1 MSARNSWIVPFLL
14 VSAVIGR
21 AQQPSPAPDFAE
33 GFKQLVALGMPALD
47 AKTTWA
53 VIPEAAN
60 SNYQLREVAKSVKGN
75 AWLLPLADGKSSAI
89 ALGSA
94 DVIELNAA
102 KKRPAELDLTKDVEA
117 ILAGL
122 KKLVAKMNADPDRD
136 PFSSGF
142 SYGGSYG
149 GSNFGNLLL
158 FAAQLQ
164 QTGHTDLANRLA
176 LAVFEV
182 FPSREAAVDA
192 AVDLLAGHFYQ
203 QACRAFFTSGD
214 WPAYHTALTG
224 LCKRFP
230 RGWSNRDAVAM
241 LLPQL
246 EKQATGTKAPAPTL
260 PDIAIDPRAIALIR
274 ELTDKPPADPKQK
287 PKDNKAAALS
297 AAMRYRMQMSEGYDY
312 DGESSGPPSLW
323 LISEA
328 RADDDADSSVQFRLA
343 ALKMAAIPALAALTG
358 DPFLTHLPNSRSY
371 SGYYSSNSNSE
382 DRTLALYA
390 ALNRP
395 ATRGE
400 IAVRLLAATLPDA
413 QRESDPSQVDPEA
426 IRETALAFWK
436 DHKDATR
443 EELAAVFLRDGSSN
457 QSSQAASI
465 LAASTEP
472 KAHQAFEAHVL
483 AADPAIATFQDVQ
496 TYLRSRKAAA
506 KPFLE
511 AYAKL
516 VRSQGGAGDSED
528 SNQNAWAVKQAGG
541 AEKILKQ
548 LETLV
553 GSQSP
558 RALALQIAKGKP
570 ADAQAAISSLSDLLN
585 DATPVKHL
593 HALLEG
599 ANAATDA
606 TVRARFLSVTSM
618 IRWEPDDA
626 DTEPSDEGDPAAKP
640 ADKPAK
646 EDAAPAARK
655 VSEPEA
661 VVWRKLLADTRS
673 VSSQFN
679 PRNRYQRSG
688 TDSEPT
694 IAEIA
699 ACAFETSVQP
709 GAYGEAQSASVI
721 LNKTASAILVEQATA
736 RLAGKPVPPLPDA
749 SKITEQRLA
758 EIVATAGKT
767 PAAEI
772 HPFLTSLT
780 PDERAAWLEWFKDP
794 GELPRPESVKTLQ
807 HVITARTL
815 EKSPS
820 FPDVKGAGNIDVGFS
835 VSGDSL
841 TKHIESLAAEIDKH
855 SRTFIGISP
864 ANFGP
869 GLELITSV
877 FPLQP
882 EPAKNA
888 SPKSPD
894 APRAR
899 VVTGAQV
906 FSEAISALEANPKA
920 TAIVMAYASAYDS
933 RSSSRAVWLVQD
945 GKATPQ
951 GPSEDSET
959 SEEPFAATVKKLL
972 ESDKDERFYIS
983 IQILTRTDAD
993 KFAAAKTGRTG
1004 STDDPDGDSSD
1015 PSENSSSSAEDPSPS
1030 TEDVLQPP

>member
-1 MSARNSWIVPFLL
+1 
-14 VSAVIGR
+14 
-21 AQQPSPAPDFAE
+21 
-33 GFKQLVALGMPALD
+33 MPALD
-47 AKTTWA
+47 AKATWA
-53 VIPEAAN
+53 MLPESAN
-60 SNYQLREVAKSVKGN
+60 SNYELRDVTKSVKGN
-75 AWLLPLADGKSSAI
+75 AWLLPVTDDKSRAI
-89 ALGSA
+89 SLGGV
-94 DVIELNAA
+94 DVIELKAA
-102 KKRPAELDLTKDVEA
+102 KKRPAELDLTKDVES
-117 ILAGL
+117 ILAGF
-122 KKLVAKMNADPDRD
+122 KKIVAKRTADDVRD
-136 PFSSGF
+136 PFGSVSSY
-142 SYGGSYG
+142 SA
-149 GSNFGNLLL
+149 SNFGSFLL
-158 FAAQLQ
+158 FAAQLH
-164 QTGHTDLANRLA
+164 QTGRTALANRLA

-182 FPSREAAVDA
+182 YPSREAAVDA
-192 AVDLLAGHFYQ
+192 AVDVLAGHFYQ
-203 QACRAFFTSGD
+203 QACRAFFVSGD
-214 WPAYHTALTG
+214 WAAYHTALAS

-246 EKQATGTKAPAPTL
+246 EKQATGTKAPPPTL
-260 PDIAIDPRAIALIR
+260 PEVTIDPRAIAIIR
-274 ELTDKPPADPKQK
+274 ELTDKPPVDPNEK
-287 PKDNKAAALS
+287 PKDKKSPALS
-297 AAMRYRMQMSEGYDY
+297 AAVRYRMQMSEGYGN
-312 DGESSGPPSLW
+312 DGEAYGPGSLW
-323 LISEA
+323 LIQAEA
-328 RADDDADSSVQFRLA
+328 DADPSASVPFRLA

-358 DPFLTHLPNSRSY
+358 DPFLTHLPNARSY
-371 SGYYSSNSNSE
+371 SGYYSSRGSDE
-382 DRTLALYA
+382 DRTLGLYA

-400 IAVRLLAATLPDA
+400 IAIRLLAATLPES
-413 QRESDPSQVDPEA
+413 QHESDPSQVDPDA
-426 IRETALAFWK
+426 IRETALAFWN

-472 KAHQAFEAHVL
+472 KAHQAFEAYAL

-516 VRSQGGAGDSED
+516 VRSQASVGDSED
-528 SNQNAWAVKQAGG
+528 TNPHAWLVKQAGG

-553 GSQSP
+553 GGQSP

-570 ADAQAAISSLSDLLN
+570 ADAQAAISSLSDMLA

-618 IRWEPDDA
+618 IRWEADEA
-626 DTEPSDEGDPAAKP
+626 DTEPTDEADPAVKP

-646 EDAAPAARK
+646 EDAKEPAVPEERK

-679 PRNRYQRSG
+679 AQNRYQRYG

-699 ACAFETSVQP
+699 ACAFEASVQP
-709 GAYGEAQSASVI
+709 SAYSDAHSASVI
-721 LNKTASAILVEQATA
+721 LNKTASAILVEHANA

-749 SKITEQRLA
+749 SKVTEEHLA
-758 EIVATAGKT
+758 EIVATAGKK

-772 HPFLTSLT
+772 HPYLTSLS
-780 PDERAAWLEWFKDP
+780 PDERAAWLEWFKDSEDP
-794 GELPRPESVKTLQ
+794 PKPESVKTLQ
-807 HVITARTL
+807 HIITSRTQ

-835 VSGDSL
+835 ISADTL

-855 SRTFIGISP
+855 SRTYIGISP

-869 GLELITSV
+869 GLELTTCVI
-877 FPLQP
+877 PLKP
-882 EPAKNA
+882 APAK
-888 SPKSPD
+888 SPSPD
-894 APRAR
+894 ASDEQGRR
-899 VVTGAQV
+899 GVITGAQI
-906 FSEAISALEANPKA
+906 FSEAINTLGANKNA
-920 TAIVMAYASAYDS
+920 TGIVIAYASAFDS
-933 RSSSRAVWLVQD
+933 RSSSTSVWLVKD
-945 GKATPQ
+945 GKATLL
-951 GPSEDSET
+951 GPGVDPEDASGEV
-959 SEEPFAATVKKLL
+959 SGEPFAATVNKLL
-972 ESDKDERFYIS
+972 ESEKGERFYIS
-983 IQILTRTDAD
+983 IQILTRADAD
-993 KFAAAKTGRTG
+993 KFAADKTAKSNG
-1004 STDDPDGDSSD
+1004 SDGSDGSDGVSRPGLPGMDDSDGDSSGD
-1015 PSENSSSSAEDPSPS
+1015 SDSSESPKNSSSTAEDPSPP
-1030 TEDVLQPP
+1030 TEEELPPP

>member
-1 MSARNSWIVPFLL
+1 
-14 VSAVIGR
+14 
-21 AQQPSPAPDFAE
+21 
-33 GFKQLVALGMPALD
+33 MPALD
-47 AKTTWA
+47 AKATWA
-53 VIPEAAN
+53 MLPESAN
-60 SNYQLREVAKSVKGN
+60 SNYELRDVTKSVKGN
-75 AWLLPLADGKSSAI
+75 AWLLPVTDDKSRAI
-89 ALGSA
+89 SLGGV
-94 DVIELNAA
+94 DVIELKAA
-102 KKRPAELDLTKDVEA
+102 KKRPAELDLTKDVES
-117 ILAGL
+117 ILAGF
-122 KKLVAKMNADPDRD
+122 KKIVAKRTADDVRD
-136 PFSSGF
+136 PFGSVSSY
-142 SYGGSYG
+142 SA
-149 GSNFGNLLL
+149 SNFGSFLL
-158 FAAQLQ
+158 FAAQLH
-164 QTGHTDLANRLA
+164 QTGRTALANRLA

-182 FPSREAAVDA
+182 YPSREAAVDA
-192 AVDLLAGHFYQ
+192 AVDVLAGHFYQ
-203 QACRAFFTSGD
+203 QACRAFFVSGD
-214 WPAYHTALTG
+214 WAAYHTALAS

-246 EKQATGTKAPAPTL
+246 EKQATGTKAPPPTL
-260 PDIAIDPRAIALIR
+260 PEVTIDPRAIAIIR
-274 ELTDKPPADPKQK
+274 ELTDKPPADPNEK
-287 PKDNKAAALS
+287 PKDKKSPALS
-297 AAMRYRMQMSEGYDY
+297 AAVRYRMQMSEGYGN
-312 DGESSGPPSLW
+312 DGEAYGPGSLW
-323 LISEA
+323 LIQAEA
-328 RADDDADSSVQFRLA
+328 DADPSASVPFRLA

-358 DPFLTHLPNSRSY
+358 DPFLTHLPNARSY
-371 SGYYSSNSNSE
+371 SGYYSSRGSDE
-382 DRTLALYA
+382 DRTLGLYA

-400 IAVRLLAATLPDA
+400 IAIRLLAATLPES
-413 QRESDPSQVDPEA
+413 QHESDPSQVDPDA
-426 IRETALAFWK
+426 IRETALAFWN

-472 KAHQAFEAHVL
+472 KAHQAFEAYAL

-516 VRSQGGAGDSED
+516 VRSQSSAGDSED
-528 SNQNAWAVKQAGG
+528 TNPHAWLVKQAGG

-553 GSQSP
+553 GGQSP

-570 ADAQAAISSLSDLLN
+570 ADAQAAISSLSDMLA

-618 IRWEPDDA
+618 IRWEADEA
-626 DTEPSDEGDPAAKP
+626 DTEPTDEADPAVKP

-646 EDAAPAARK
+646 EDAKEPAEPEERK

-679 PRNRYQRSG
+679 PQNRYQRYG

-709 GAYGEAQSASVI
+709 SAYSDAHSASVI
-721 LNKTASAILVEQATA
+721 LNKTASAILVEHANA

-749 SKITEQRLA
+749 SKVTEEHLA
-758 EIVATAGKT
+758 EIVATAGKK

-772 HPFLTSLT
+772 HPYLTSLS
-780 PDERAAWLEWFKDP
+780 PDERAAWLEWFKDSEDP
-794 GELPRPESVKTLQ
+794 PKPESVKTLQ
-807 HVITARTL
+807 HIITSRTQ

-835 VSGDSL
+835 ISADTL

-855 SRTFIGISP
+855 SRTYIGISP

-869 GLELITSV
+869 GLELTTCV
-877 FPLQP
+877 FPLKP
-882 EPAKNA
+882 KPAK
-888 SPKSPD
+888 SPSPD
-894 APRAR
+894 ASDEQGRR
-899 VVTGAQV
+899 GVITGAQI
-906 FSEAISALEANPKA
+906 FSEAINTLGANKNA
-920 TAIVMAYASAYDS
+920 TGIVIAYASAFDS
-933 RSSSRAVWLVQD
+933 RSSSTSVWLVKD
-945 GKATPQ
+945 GKATLL
-951 GPSEDSET
+951 GPGVDPEDASGEV
-959 SEEPFAATVKKLL
+959 SGEPFAATVNKLL
-972 ESDKDERFYIS
+972 ESDKGERFYIS
-983 IQILTRTDAD
+983 IQILTRADAD
-993 KFAAAKTGRTG
+993 KFAADKTAKSNG
-1004 STDDPDGDSSD
+1004 SDGVSRPGLPGMDDSDGDSSGD
-1015 PSENSSSSAEDPSPS
+1015 SDSSESPKNSSSTAEDPSPP
-1030 TEDVLQPP
+1030 TEEELPPP